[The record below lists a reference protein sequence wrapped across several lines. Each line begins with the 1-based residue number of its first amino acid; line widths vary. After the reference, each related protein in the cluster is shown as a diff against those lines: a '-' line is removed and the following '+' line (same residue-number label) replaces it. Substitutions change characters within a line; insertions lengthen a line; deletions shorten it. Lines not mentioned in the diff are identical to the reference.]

1 MTITRKLSMILMMV
15 VAIMGWAATVGT
27 PTASAQGQSWRGE
40 YFPNTTLTGT
50 PTVRD
55 DSTINFNWGGS
66 APWAGF
72 PADNFSVRW
81 TRQVWFDAGKYRFT
95 TTTDDGTRLFLDG
108 ALVIDQWKEQATTSH
123 SANVQLAAGWY
134 TVRMEYLEKGG
145 GATAQLKWER
155 TDVAPPVTITDWRG
169 EYFTNRDLAGT
180 PTLVRND
187 KEVKFDWAKGSP
199 DRAIGNDNFS
209 ARWTRTLN
217 FVGGRYQFHVK
228 ADDGVRLWVD
238 DVLVIDAWGRATGNT
253 ITRDVRLTD
262 GNHAIRLEYQ
272 EQTGDA
278 LVRLSWT
285 GPIAPAGTG
294 NILTCLPAGATN
306 SWIKVYRL
314 QTDGTWVDV
323 NPRGWGPISADG
335 SIKIDGLE
343 VDYGRYGEA
352 GHPYRVERWING
364 QLHDSVGATERGE
377 PAFRIKAGEDM
388 RTPWGC

>member
-27 PTASAQGQSWRGE
+27 PTASAQGTNWRGE

-50 PTVRD
+50 PILRD
-55 DSTINFNWGGS
+55 DSGINFNWGAG

-134 TVRMEYLEKGG
+134 TVRMEYLEKSG

-169 EYFTNRDLAGT
+169 EYFNNRDLTGT
-180 PTLVRND
+180 PVLVRND
-187 KEVKFDWAKGSP
+187 RDVRFDWVKGSP
-199 DRAIGNDNFS
+199 DRGIGNDNFS

-217 FVGGRYQFHVK
+217 FVGGRYQFNVK

-238 DVLVIDAWGRATGNT
+238 GALVIDAWGRATGNT
-253 ITRDVRLTD
+253 ISKEVHLAT
-262 GNHAIRLEYQ
+262 GNHTIRLEYQ

-278 LVRLSWT
+278 SVRLSWG

-294 NILTCLPAGATN
+294 NLLTCLPAGSTN

-314 QTDGTWVDV
+314 QADGTWVDV
-323 NPRGWGPISADG
+323 NPHGWGAISADG
-335 SIKIDGLE
+335 SMKIDGLE
-343 VDYGRYGEA
+343 VDYGRYGET

-364 QLHDSVGATERGE
+364 QLHDSIGATERGE
-377 PAFRIKAGEDM
+377 PAFRIKAGEDV